1 MLIQTESNF
10 SFLNSL
16 TPAILDE
23 AYAVNDHKA
32 DLDLSNS
39 NSKLT
44 AAEEKFIATIFLAV
58 IILGFF
64 GNFLVV
70 WTVLINKQMRTPNNL
85 FILNLAISDLTLCV
99 FSIPFNVY
107 KTLRHTW
114 EFGEFLCKFAP
125 FFQATNVFVSTMSI
139 TAIALDRYVNIV
151 CAMKVRQSN
160 NVLNS
165 YGPIAI
171 LTFIWVFAFILSS
184 PLFFFNVL
192 ISLEP
197 RDFNFNFTINWT
209 DSKNE
214 LFENQLEQLNI
225 HHCIEHSP
233 FPQSRFIYSFASLM
247 IQYTLPFLIVGIA
260 YGSIWWKLR
269 NHRNKL
275 KHHQQ
280 NSSKQQKKD
289 DKSESNSLVKKCN
302 RSHAINLNA
311 KDNLDRKNT
320 LKKQE
325 NSRRLKMNVLLAFIA
340 IIFAAS
346 WLPIN
351 LFNILSD
358 TKNNLIKASHTYYM
372 INAICILLGM
382 SSAVSNPF
390 LYGVLNENFKR
401 EYVKLLGHFVTGA
414 QTCLGKKTTRGT
426 KSRTDETR
434 ITEKANTIVKFENH
448 ILLKPRPI
456 ILVNNESINDAV

>member
-1 MLIQTESNF
+1 MLFANSTKIFSSLTTSIIENSNEIVFNTMLEESN
-10 SFLNSL
+10 
-16 TPAILDE
+16 IDE
-23 AYAVNDHKA
+23 
-32 DLDLSNS
+32 S

-44 AAEEKFIATIFLAV
+44 EGEEKFIVIIFLLV

-70 WTVLINKQMRTPNNL
+70 WTVLVNKHMRTSNNL

-160 NVLNS
+160 SVLNS

-171 LTFIWVFAFILSS
+171 LIFIWVFAFILSS

-197 RDFNFNFTINWT
+197 HDFNLNFTESINST
-209 DSKNE
+209 EIDKIAHD
-214 LFENQLEQLNI
+214 LPQLHI

-233 FPQSRFIYSFASLM
+233 FKQSRFIYSFASLL
-247 IQYTLPFLIVGIA
+247 IQYCLPFLIVGIA

-269 NHRNKL
+269 KHRNKL
-275 KHHQQ
+275 KHHQK
-280 NSSKQQKKD
+280 NASKNKKD
-289 DKSESNSLVKKCN
+289 DNKSDTNHKGSNN
-302 RSHAINLNA
+302 NNHNNN
-311 KDNLDRKNT
+311 DNFDRKNT
-320 LKKQE
+320 IKKQE
-325 NSRRLKMNVLLAFIA
+325 SNRRLKMNILLAFIA
-340 IIFAAS
+340 IIFGAS

-358 TKNNLIKASHTYYM
+358 SKNSLIKATHAYYM

-401 EYVKLLGHFVTGA
+401 EYVLLMNQITTKVLKCFGKQNKERVSNSRTEDTRLTEKVNVLVKCENEKLL
-414 QTCLGKKTTRGT
+414 
-426 KSRTDETR
+426 KS
-434 ITEKANTIVKFENH
+434 
-448 ILLKPRPI
+448 RPI
-456 ILVNNESINDAV
+456 ILVNNESINEIV

>member
-10 SFLNSL
+10 TLLSSL

-23 AYAVNDHKA
+23 SYMSTDHKA
-32 DLDLSNS
+32 DLDLSHS

-44 AAEEKFIATIFLAV
+44 AGEEKFIVCIFLAV

-64 GNFLVV
+64 GNFLVI
-70 WTVLINKQMRTPNNL
+70 WTVLVNKHMRSSNNL

-151 CAMKVRQSN
+151 CSMKVRQSN
-160 NVLNS
+160 NMVSS
-165 YGPIAI
+165 YGPIGI

-197 RDFNFNFTINWT
+197 KDFNFNFTMSWN
-209 DSKNE
+209 DSKSD

-247 IQYTLPFLIVGIA
+247 IQYMLPFLIVGIA

-280 NSSKQQKKD
+280 NCSKQKKE
-289 DKSESNSLVKKCN
+289 DKSESNSL
-302 RSHAINLNA
+302 INKFSRNQMTNIIPN
-311 KDNLDRKNT
+311 DNLDRKNT
-320 LKKQE
+320 LKKIE
-325 NSRRLKMNVLLAFIA
+325 KNRRLKMNILLAFIA

-401 EYVKLLGHFVTGA
+401 EYVKFLGQFVTA
-414 QTCLGKKTTRGT
+414 IFACLGKKRPKDVKNRNEET
-426 KSRTDETR
+426 K
-434 ITEKANTIVKFENH
+434 TEKVNTIVKFENQ
-448 ILLKPRPI
+448 ILLKSRPI
-456 ILVNNESINDAV
+456 ILVNNESINEEV